1 MLPNFDYV
9 APGTVQD
16 AVKQLSSGEARVL
29 GGGSDLLR
37 CFRDEVFSAT
47 KVVSLRQISALKGI
61 KAVSGGVSIGAMT
74 TITDVAKDSV
84 IQSKYPGLAKAASE
98 VASPQLR
105 NQGTIGGNICQ
116 RPWCWY
122 FRGGFHCL
130 RKGGSMCYA
139 QNGDNR
145 YHAIFNKDAL
155 CFIVHPSDT
164 APALM
169 ALQAKVSIAGPSG
182 TKKVSIDDFFVGP
195 GTDLTKETILK
206 QGEVVTEIL
215 LPAPAAGLR
224 SSYLKIRERKG
235 WDLALV
241 SVALALQMKDGKV
254 AGGHVVLGGVAP
266 VPWHSKE
273 IENAIM
279 GKALDAGTIAQ
290 AAEAAV
296 KGAEPL
302 KHNAYKVAMLR
313 GALEEALQAIAA

>member
-9 APGTVQD
+9 SPGSVQD
-16 AVKQLSSGEARVL
+16 AVKQLSSGGARVL

-37 CFRDEVFSAT
+37 CFRDEVFSAD
-47 KVVSLRQISALKGI
+47 KVVSLRKISALKGI

-74 TITDVAKDSV
+74 TIADVAKDSV
-84 IQSKYPGLAKAASE
+84 IRVQYPGLAKAASE

-122 FRGGFHCL
+122 FRGGFDCL

-169 ALQAKVSIAGPSG
+169 ALQAMVSIAGPKG
-182 TKKVSIDDFFVGP
+182 TKKVRIDDFFVGP
-195 GTDLTKETILK
+195 GTDLTKETILE
-206 QGEVVTEIL
+206 QGQVVTEIF

-266 VPWHSKE
+266 VPFHSKE
-273 IENAIM
+273 AESAIM
-279 GKALDAGTIAQ
+279 GKALDAGTIEQ
-290 AAEAAV
+290 AAADAV
-296 KGAEPL
+296 RGAEPM
-302 KHNAYKVAMLR
+302 KHNGYKVAMLR